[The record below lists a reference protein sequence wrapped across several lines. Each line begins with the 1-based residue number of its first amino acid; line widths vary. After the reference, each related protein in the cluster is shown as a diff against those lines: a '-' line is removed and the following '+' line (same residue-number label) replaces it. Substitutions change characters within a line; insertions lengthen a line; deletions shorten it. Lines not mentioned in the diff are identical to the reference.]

1 MNIQT
6 KQDLY
11 NKLGLSPIICKLR
24 VIHSTTYAIWNNC
37 LLWNEEINENNLYKG
52 YCIYKDTIYKIHYKE
67 ITDSYFEVM
76 KAELINTCF

>member
-37 LLWNEEINENNLYKG
+37 LLWNEEITENNLYKG
-52 YCIYKDTIYKIHYKE
+52 YCIYKDIIYKIHYKE

-76 KAELINTCF
+76 KVELINTCF